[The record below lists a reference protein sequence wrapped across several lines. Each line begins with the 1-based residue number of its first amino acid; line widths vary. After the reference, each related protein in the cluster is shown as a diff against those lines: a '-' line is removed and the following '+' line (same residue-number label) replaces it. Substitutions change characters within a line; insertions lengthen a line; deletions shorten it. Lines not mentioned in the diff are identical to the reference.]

1 MNMNNQLL
9 AWLRFA
15 VASSIGAAVMAF
27 LSSFKMLDADTIAAA
42 SSAIQL
48 LVTVVCYVAITTA
61 AMKFPIVN
69 RILSLF
75 LSANGPTY
83 QEPPQAMSNKNTWG
97 ILIFGIVLAAN
108 GSASA
113 QCCDGPESQCDPQR
127 GTVLGF
133 DSSFHG
139 FGLAADARS
148 VVARTKEFVIDKP
161 IYRAQTIHKNTMAV
175 IQNRPRIVVMRRDGQ
190 FIALVPIR

>member
-1 MNMNNQLL
+1 MNNQLL

-27 LSSFKMLDADTIAAA
+27 LSSFKMLDAETIAAA

-48 LVTVVCYVAITTA
+48 LVTVICYVAITSA
-61 AMKFPIVN
+61 AIKFPIIN

-97 ILIFGIVLAAN
+97 ILIFGILLAA
-108 GSASA
+108 SSHTSA
-113 QCCDGPESQCDPQR
+113 QCCDGPESQCDPLR
-127 GTVLGF
+127 ESVLGF
-133 DSSFHG
+133 DRSFTG
-139 FGLAADARS
+139 FGLADNAKS
-148 VVARTKEFVIDKP
+148 VLNRTKEIVVDKP
-161 IYRAQTIHKNTMAV
+161 ICRAQTIRDNTVTVTAK
-175 IQNRPRIVVMRRDGQ
+175 RPRVIVVRQSGQ
-190 FIALVPIR
+190 FIARIPAR

>member
-1 MNMNNQLL
+1 MNNQLL

-48 LVTVVCYVAITTA
+48 LVTVICYVAITTA
-61 AMKFPIVN
+61 AMKFPIIN
-69 RILSLF
+69 QILSLF
-75 LSANGPTY
+75 LSSNGPTY
-83 QEPPQAMSNKNTWG
+83 NEPPQKMNGKNTWG
-97 ILIFGIVLAAN
+97 ILIFGIVLASSSSN
-108 GSASA
+108 SAIA

-133 DSSFHG
+133 D
-139 FGLAADARS
+139 R
-148 VVARTKEFVIDKP
+148 
-161 IYRAQTIHKNTMAV
+161 
-175 IQNRPRIVVMRRDGQ
+175 
-190 FIALVPIR
+190 

>member
-48 LVTVVCYVAITTA
+48 LVTIVCYVAITSA
-61 AMKFPIVN
+61 AIKFPIVN

-75 LSANGPTY
+75 LSSSGPTY
-83 QEPPQAMSNKNTWG
+83 SEPPKPMSGKNTWG

-113 QCCDGPESQCDPQR
+113 QCCDGPESQCDPTR

-133 DSSFHG
+133 DRSFIG
-139 FGLAADARS
+139 FGIASDARS
-148 VVARTKEFVIDKP
+148 VVNRTKEIVIDKP
-161 IYRAQTIHKNTMAV
+161 ICRAQTIRDNTVA
-175 IQNRPRIVVMRRDGQ
+175 IITKRPRVIVVRQSGQ
-190 FIALVPIR
+190 FIALIPIR